1 MIMTVTQPSS
11 TSLPP
16 AGAHLDPRSIARA
29 LGGEVSGQH
38 ILAPGPGHSPKDR
51 SLSIKVDPTAPDGIL
66 IHSFANDDWKVCREH
81 IRRTLGMPEPER
93 KKANG
98 NGSGGEP
105 WKFIAEHVYRDE
117 GGEPYLRVQ
126 KYLDESGRKQ
136 YPQFHFENG
145 AWAKGKPAGAKLPYR
160 LPELIA
166 APLNA
171 PVKFCEGE

>member
-29 LGGEVSGQH
+29 LGGEVSGQQ

-117 GGEPYLRVQ
+117 
-126 KYLDESGRKQ
+126 
-136 YPQFHFENG
+136 
-145 AWAKGKPAGAKLPYR
+145 
-160 LPELIA
+160 A
-166 APLNA
+166 ANPICVFRNISTKAAANNIRNFILKTA
-171 PVKFCEGE
+171 RGPRASPR